1 MMTYFDYLRMRD
13 LKDTK
18 EVFIEYL
25 VDIGEWDV
33 ETAEEQAN
41 RFYKDEE
48 EK

>member
-25 VDIGEWDV
+25 VDVGEWDR

-48 EK
+48 VK